1 MNDLQ
6 TRHGY
11 WQQRTFGDS
20 LTDQGLI
27 NHMKR
32 EILEIE
38 QADRVEKVEE
48 ECADLLLLLLGFAH
62 KKGFSL
68 ATAAEEKFRK
78 VQQRRWKEPDGEGVI
93 EHVRSHSEEYYKS
106 LYGGKS

>member
-11 WQQRTFGDS
+11 WQQRAFGDS

-38 QADRVEKVEE
+38 KATRTEEIEE

-78 VQQRRWKEPDGEGVI
+78 VQQRTWNQPDAEGVI
-93 EHVRSHSEEYYKS
+93 EHVRESK
-106 LYGGKS
+106 

>member
-11 WQQRTFGDS
+11 WQQRAFGDS

-27 NHMKR
+27 SHMKR

-38 QADRVEKVEE
+38 KATRNEEIEE

-68 ATAAEEKFRK
+68 LDASEAKFAK
-78 VQQRRWKEPDGEGVI
+78 VQKRTWNQPDAEGVI
-93 EHVRSHSEEYYKS
+93 EHVRSHSEEYYKN
-106 LYGGKS
+106 LYERK